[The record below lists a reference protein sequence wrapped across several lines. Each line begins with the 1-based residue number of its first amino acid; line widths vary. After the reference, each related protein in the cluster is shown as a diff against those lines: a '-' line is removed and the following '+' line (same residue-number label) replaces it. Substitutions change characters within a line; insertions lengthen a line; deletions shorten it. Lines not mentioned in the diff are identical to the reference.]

1 MILVVLSFLIA
12 PLIGVIILIK
22 ILMKPK
28 PPALPAT
35 CEKSASE
42 DQKSGKY

>member
-28 PPALPAT
+28 PPALPAA